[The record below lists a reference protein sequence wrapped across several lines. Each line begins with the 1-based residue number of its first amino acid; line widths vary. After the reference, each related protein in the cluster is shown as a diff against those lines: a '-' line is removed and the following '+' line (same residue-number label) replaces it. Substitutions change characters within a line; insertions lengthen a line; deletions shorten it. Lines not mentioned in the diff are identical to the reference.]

1 MDATMWIKVIGFT
14 ALAFGMWIIGY
25 VAGRYDRK

>member
-1 MDATMWIKVIGFT
+1 MDTTTWIKVIGFT

-25 VAGRYDRK
+25 VAGRCDK